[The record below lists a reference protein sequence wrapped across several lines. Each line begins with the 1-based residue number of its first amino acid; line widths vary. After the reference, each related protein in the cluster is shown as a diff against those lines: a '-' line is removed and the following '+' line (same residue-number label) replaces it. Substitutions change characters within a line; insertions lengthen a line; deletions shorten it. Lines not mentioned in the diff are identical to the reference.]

1 MLSSFSHVPILANW
15 PVTVSV
21 CPGSG
26 DTGLKEIPFPS
37 GNGAKSS
44 KRCETSVSPYSMSR
58 YPSPSRS
65 AKAGADHTRCGIES
79 GSSHPS
85 ETSLSNPVSPSKTKI
100 RRPNATTISGSPSPS
115 ISIQTGGETAISSL
129 SFPDPPL
136 FMTLFHTS
144 EGGSSVKSWQPTIPS
159 LSNVTE
165 DAEYQVAQHKRSCT
179 PSSSRS
185 IGRGAASA

>member
-1 MLSSFSHVPILANW
+1 
-15 PVTVSV
+15 
-21 CPGSG
+21 
-26 DTGLKEIPFPS
+26 
-37 GNGAKSS
+37 
-44 KRCETSVSPYSMSR
+44 MSR

-65 AKAGADHTRCGIES
+65 AKAGADHTRWGIES

-85 ETSLSNPVSPSKTKI
+85 ETSLSYPVSPSKTKT

-115 ISIQTGGETAISSL
+115 ISIHAGGETAISSL
-129 SFPDPPL
+129 SLPEPPL
-136 FMTLFHTS
+136 FMILFHTS

-179 PSSSRS
+179 PSLSKS
-185 IGRGAASA
+185 IGRGGASAYPLRVRKLKISSVDVNSIPMKRAPKPTVRPLASVGTVRIISGAVS